1 MLTPALEH
9 LEPLS
14 NISNKEIDHDSDP
27 TGYKPLQNNVII
39 SLPTLGDQSELLAG
53 AGHVAINRDKFT
65 KNVFGF
71 SSTQNQL
78 VKTRSGRIVKPVQR
92 LIDEMEVTH

>member
-14 NISNKEIDHDSDP
+14 NLSNKEIDHDSDP
-27 TGYKPLQNNVII
+27 TGNKPLQNNVII

-65 KNVFGF
+65 KNVFGS

-78 VKTRSGRIVKPVQR
+78 VETRSGVLLSQCRDL
-92 LIDEMEVTH
+92 LIRWE